1 MTPACQYLSDATDT
15 LIEEFDALISRNFAS
30 DRTISVS
37 HTLGGEF
44 VAVIDGRVI
53 FPPTPNLDTVI
64 RFVRA
69 FAIQTAGVTVDE
81 DSVEYHRAERAFGHS
96 VRVDV
101 LSGREGETLASRANQ
116 PEAAQSGQPSRSESA
131 SNVVPI
137 RTPA

>member
-1 MTPACQYLSDATDT
+1 MTPACQYLNDATEA

-30 DRTISVS
+30 ERTISVS
-37 HTLGGEF
+37 GTGDGQY
-44 VAVIDGRVI
+44 VAVLEGRVL
-53 FPPTPNLDTVI
+53 FPATPNLDTVI

-69 FAIQTAGVTVDE
+69 FAIQTAGVSVDE

-96 VRVDV
+96 VRV
-101 LSGREGETLASRANQ
+101 
-116 PEAAQSGQPSRSESA
+116 P